1 MCPHCLEV
9 AEHNSIILYPQ
20 NLSFVRNNNEK
31 KKKRQGLENLRKF
44 LAISESV
51 CANLRKVPC
60 KRSESSGKATQEFST
75 FHLSMCATC
84 LAAAFVR

>member
-1 MCPHCLEV
+1 MKK
-9 AEHNSIILYPQ
+9 
-20 NLSFVRNNNEK
+20 K